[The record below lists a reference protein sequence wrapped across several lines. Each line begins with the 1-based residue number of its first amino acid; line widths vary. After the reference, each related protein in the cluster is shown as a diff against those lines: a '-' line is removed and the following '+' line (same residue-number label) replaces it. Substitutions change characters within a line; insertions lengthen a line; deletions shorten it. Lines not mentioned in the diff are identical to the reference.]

1 MQARALTDR
10 GDRRLSESQA
20 RQLRILIVED
30 EAIGAMYLQQTVEV
44 MGHRVIGVV
53 DNGESAIKVSL
64 GERPDLVLMDIRIRG
79 DIDGVIAA
87 YSIKAST
94 AIPSILISAY
104 GENEI
109 RQYRNVR
116 EDFVFLRKPVPE
128 EELRRAI
135 EGLFLPAVA
144 EPASAQPV

>member
-1 MQARALTDR
+1 
-10 GDRRLSESQA
+10 
-20 RQLRILIVED
+20 
-30 EAIGAMYLQQTVEV
+30 MYLQQSVEA

-53 DNGESAIKVSL
+53 DNGEAAIKRSL

-87 YSIKAST
+87 YSIKAAT
-94 AIPSILISAY
+94 GIPSILVSAY

-116 EDFVFLRKPVPE
+116 EDFRFLRKPVPE
-128 EELRRAI
+128 DELRRTI
-135 EGLFLPAVA
+135 EEMFLTVSP
-144 EPASAQPV
+144 S